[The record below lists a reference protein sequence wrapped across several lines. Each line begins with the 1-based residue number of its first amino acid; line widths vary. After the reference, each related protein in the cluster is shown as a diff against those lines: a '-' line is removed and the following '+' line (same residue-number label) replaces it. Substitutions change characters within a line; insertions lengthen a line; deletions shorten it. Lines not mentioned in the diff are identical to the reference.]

1 MRLSIIALFVM
12 TLLSCNNNTPAA
24 VAENPVK
31 KDTATEKVL
40 FFPVTAYL
48 KGQIADI
55 IKTKKPL
62 KKYLISGSHT
72 DSVKATVTEFQNL
85 AAEFLQP
92 EIDSANLISFYSE
105 SKFLDQ
111 TINAITFTYAA
122 KRALPDSLTLQHW
135 DVYVEPEI
143 GSVKRIYMVKK
154 LSPEKQLQLT
164 WQSDQWCK
172 ITTIVTRPDGA
183 SAVEKEEKISW
194 EY

>member
-1 MRLSIIALFVM
+1 MRLIIITLFIF
-12 TLLSCNNNTPAA
+12 TFLSCNNNTPAV
-24 VAENPVK
+24 VADNPVK

-55 IKTKKPL
+55 LKTKKPL
-62 KKYLISGSHT
+62 KKYIISGTNT
-72 DSVKATVTEFQNL
+72 DSVKATPAEFQHL
-85 AAEFLQP
+85 AAEFLHP
-92 EIDSANLISFYSE
+92 RIDSANLLLFYSE

-111 TINAITFTYAA
+111 TVNAITFTYEA
-122 KRALPDSLTLQHW
+122 KRPLPDSVTLQHW
-135 DVYVEPEI
+135 DVYMDPEI

-154 LSPEKQLQLT
+154 VSAEKQLQLT